1 MTGRKPPKLATA
13 LLKCFG
19 PENDALVGDLAEG
32 LQNGRS
38 QRWYWRQSVGA
49 IVAGG
54 IREVQAHPVAVIRS
68 LLIGWLAVWVL
79 GFYSGNFAV
88 SLDQWLFERGVR
100 WLYLHGYGL
109 RPAPWVIWIIGAFSH
124 AFGGT
129 LAVRYYHGH
138 RRLMAVVYA
147 GTVLCVDISLFGRWI
162 YQTATTPPP
171 YYGEV
176 VYAPIPVVMI
186 ALVVMPAAALL
197 GGLWVAGTKSSRG
210 GRLRA

>member
-1 MTGRKPPKLATA
+1 MNTPQPPRAARFLLERLA
-13 LLKCFG
+13 
-19 PENDALVGDLAEG
+19 PPNESLVGDLAEAYRE
-32 LQNGRS
+32 GRS
-38 QRWYWRQSVGA
+38 DLWYWRQVVGA
-49 IVAGG
+49 IVTAG

-68 LLIGWLAVWVL
+68 LLIGWMAVWVL

-88 SLDQWLFERGVR
+88 GFDQWLFERGVR
-100 WLYLHGYGL
+100 WFYMHGYGL
-109 RPAPWVIWIIGAFSH
+109 RPAPWVIWVIGAFSH

-138 RRLMAVVYA
+138 RRLMAVIYA
-147 GTVLCVDISLFGRWI
+147 GTVLCVDSLLFGRWI
-162 YQTATTPPP
+162 YHTATTPPP
-171 YYGEV
+171 YYGDV
-176 VYAPIPVVMI
+176 VYAPIPVVTI

>member
-1 MTGRKPPKLATA
+1 MNTSQPPRAARFLLERLA
-13 LLKCFG
+13 
-19 PENDALVGDLAEG
+19 PPNESLVGDLAEAYRG
-32 LQNGRS
+32 GRS
-38 QRWYWRQSVGA
+38 DLWYWRQAVGA
-49 IVAGG
+49 IVTGG

-68 LLIGWLAVWVL
+68 LLIGWTTVWVL
-79 GFYSGNFAV
+79 GFHRVNLAV
-88 SLDQWLFERGVR
+88 GFDQWLFERGVR
-100 WLYLHGYGL
+100 WFYLHGYGL
-109 RPAPWVIWIIGAFSH
+109 RPAPWVIWVIGAFSH

-147 GTVLCVDISLFGRWI
+147 GTVLCVDSLLFGRWI

-171 YYGEV
+171 SYGEV
-176 VYAPIPVVMI
+176 VYAPIPVVTI

-197 GGLWVAGTKSSRG
+197 GGLWAAGTRSSRA

>member
-1 MTGRKPPKLATA
+1 MNTPQPPRAARFLLERLA
-13 LLKCFG
+13 
-19 PENDALVGDLAEG
+19 PPNESLVGDLAEAYRG
-32 LQNGRS
+32 GRS
-38 QRWYWRQSVGA
+38 GLWYWRQAVGA
-49 IVAGG
+49 IVTGG
-54 IREVQAHPVAVIRS
+54 IREVRVHPVAVIRS
-68 LLIGWLAVWVL
+68 LLIGWIAVWVL
-79 GFYSGNFAV
+79 GFYSGNFVV

-100 WLYLHGYGL
+100 WFYMHGYGL
-109 RPAPWVIWIIGAFSH
+109 RPAAWVIWLIGAFSH

-138 RRLMAVVYA
+138 RHLMAVVYA
-147 GTVLCVDISLFGRWI
+147 GTVLCVDSLLFGRWI

-176 VYAPIPVVMI
+176 VYAPISVVLI

-197 GGLWVAGTKSSRG
+197 GGLGVAGAKSSRG

>member
-1 MTGRKPPKLATA
+1 MNTSQPPRAARFLLERLA
-13 LLKCFG
+13 
-19 PENDALVGDLAEG
+19 PPNESLVGDLAEAYRE
-32 LQNGRS
+32 GRS
-38 QRWYWRQSVGA
+38 DLWYWRQAVGA
-49 IVAGG
+49 IVTAG

-68 LLIGWLAVWVL
+68 LLIGWMAVWVL

-100 WLYLHGYGL
+100 WFYMHGYGL
-109 RPAPWVIWIIGAFSH
+109 RPAAWVIWVIGAFSH

-147 GTVLCVDISLFGRWI
+147 GTVLCVDIPLFGRWI
-162 YQTATTPPP
+162 YHTVMTPPP

-176 VYAPIPVVMI
+176 VYAPIAVVTI

-197 GGLWVAGTKSSRG
+197 GGLWAAGTKSSRG